1 MLSKLI
7 IKLLDCVLS
16 AIAEWIIVHI
26 FANLWDR
33 NKHMIY
39 MKFLSQQT
47 NLSRIKTRKLLRNF
61 SDKFMNVYLQ
71 IQIHEQI
78 HLTVST
84 QQYQNVIE
92 FMIKDYLCFCNP
104 RNKLSIQQNALECNL
119 HKAPNEIRLI
129 LTEINSIF
137 KANEYNDKEDISN
150 TYRLEMLFNIL
161 MQYVCYQFLQGNQ
174 TLTEN

>member
-1 MLSKLI
+1 
-7 IKLLDCVLS
+7 
-16 AIAEWIIVHI
+16 
-26 FANLWDR
+26 
-33 NKHMIY
+33 

-47 NLSRIKTRKLLRNF
+47 NLSRIKTRKLLKNF

-71 IQIHEQI
+71 IQIYEQI

-84 QQYQNVIE
+84 KQYQNAIE

-104 RNKLSIQQNALECNL
+104 RDKLAIQQNTLEHNL
-119 HKAPNEIRLI
+119 HKVPKQIKLI
-129 LTEINSIF
+129 LNEINSIF

-150 TYRLEMLFNIL
+150 TYRLEILFNIL
-161 MQYVCYQFLQGNQ
+161 MQYVCYQFLQGDQ